1 MSFELSEP
9 TNQKPYSIREDE
21 PVYWGQ
27 TTDPV
32 KHNPDDF
39 RYLVHA
45 FNPFARG
52 NALIL
57 NNLVTQDEG
66 TVTDGAGDQSIDVFK
81 EPERIDERVSLSMS
95 LIDQNHTATWGDVG
109 IIVAAPESSVVLT
122 SPTDA
127 GAINSNE
134 GRLVAQSQS
143 RGLLSPDQLLERG
156 SPRTY
161 NEVVALGRSGL
172 RAVGFF
178 YKVNS
183 QRYPINVDLMTAMNQ
198 LGGRMGL
205 PVVGISNEKENPYA
219 ENKVIRSTSVESGE
233 EEELRIFFD
242 GRCYCVTESSSKP
255 KYRAVDGDTGIT
267 SFPSPEKFTAAIDFA
282 LRTAD
287 LSEDEAKRILE
298 DYNAVDI
305 ERRTPTAYFDE
316 NGEFDRIGY
325 LEGYD
330 DYESRLSLNRSG
342 IANRIQKRKNILAV
356 EACGLRAGGESGSD
370 VNQRLSQYVTDIMV
384 EAAVKNLSP
393 DKAESIRSWYEKVRP
408 SIADAWSQRNRAIA
422 NMGYSIIR

>member
-1 MSFELSEP
+1 M
-9 TNQKPYSIREDE
+9 
-21 PVYWGQ
+21 YWGQ
-27 TTDPV
+27 ATDPV

-45 FNPFARG
+45 FNPGARG

-66 TVTDGAGDQSIDVFK
+66 TVTDEAGDQSIDVFK

-95 LIDQNHTATWGDVG
+95 LIDQDHTATWGGAG

-127 GAINSNE
+127 GALNSYRD
-134 GRLVAQSQS
+134 RLIAQGQS
-143 RGLLSPDQLLERG
+143 MGILSPDEILKRS
-156 SPRTY
+156 SPSMH
-161 NEVVALGRSGL
+161 NEIVALGQSGL
-172 RAVGFF
+172 KAVGFF

-183 QRYPINVDLMTAMNQ
+183 QRYPINVDLMTAMHQ
-198 LGGRMGL
+198 LGYRMGL

-242 GRCYCVTESSSKP
+242 GRCYYVTESSSKP

-287 LSEDEAKRILE
+287 LSEDEAEQILE

-305 ERRTPTAYFDE
+305 ERRTPTAYFDKD
-316 NGEFDRIGY
+316 GEIDRVECLQGY
-325 LEGYD
+325 GER
-330 DYESRLSLNRSG
+330 EVKLNINRHG
-342 IANRIQKRKNILAV
+342 IANKIQKGAAR
-356 EACGLRAGGESGSD
+356 LRGKGAKS
-370 VNQRLSQYVTDIMV
+370 LSQYDTDRMI

-393 DKAESIRSWYEKVRP
+393 EKAESIRSWYEQVRP
-408 SIADAWSQRNRAIA
+408 IIVDAWSQQDRARSR
-422 NMGYSIIR
+422 MGYRIIRRPYVMVQ

>member
-178 YKVNS
+178 YKVDS
-183 QRYPINVDLMTAMNQ
+183 RKKPVDSGLAANM
-198 LGGRMGL
+198 LGLGNRTGL
-205 PVVGISNEKENPYA
+205 PVVEIPEENIYT
-219 ENKVIRSTSVESGE
+219 ENKVVRYTYMDSSRG
-233 EEELRIFFD
+233 EELRIFL
-242 GRCYCVTESSSKP
+242 GGMCYCAPKSKGDLGF
-255 KYRAVDGDTGIT
+255 RVVEGDTLKWY
-267 SFPSPEKFTAAIDFA
+267 FPSPEKFEAAVGFA
-282 LRTAD
+282 LRTG
-287 LSEDEAKRILE
+287 EIGEAEANQILE
-298 DYNAVDI
+298 DYRTADI
-305 ERRTPTAYFDE
+305 ERQTPTAYFDE
-316 NGEFDRIGY
+316 DGKIDRVECLQGYGEHEAKLNI
-325 LEGYD
+325 
-330 DYESRLSLNRSG
+330 SRRG
-342 IANRIQKRKNILAV
+342 IANKIQEGTARLMGEGV
-356 EACGLRAGGESGSD
+356 ESL
-370 VNQRLSQYVTDIMV
+370 NQYVTDRMI

-393 DKAESIRSWYEKVRP
+393 EKAESIRSWYEKVRP
-408 SIADAWSQRNRAIA
+408 SIADTWSQQDRARSR
-422 NMGYSIIR
+422 MGYRIIRRPFVMVQ

>member
-1 MSFELSEP
+1 MSFESSEP
-9 TNQKPYSIREDE
+9 MNQKPYSIHEDE

-27 TTDPV
+27 ATDPV

-45 FNPFARG
+45 FNPCARG

-66 TVTDGAGDQSIDVFK
+66 TVTDEAGDQSIDVFK

-95 LIDQNHTATWGDVG
+95 LIDQDHTATWGGAG
-109 IIVAAPESSVVLT
+109 IIVAVPESSVVLT

-127 GAINSNE
+127 GVPNSHRD
-134 GRLVAQSQS
+134 RLIAQGQS
-143 RGLLSPDQLLERG
+143 RGILSPDDILERS
-156 SPRTY
+156 SPGRY
-161 NEVVALGRSGL
+161 NEIVALGQSGL
-172 RAVGFF
+172 KAVGFF
-178 YKVNS
+178 YKVDS
-183 QRYPINVDLMTAMNQ
+183 QRYPINVDLMTAMYQ

-233 EEELRIFFD
+233 GEELRIFFD
-242 GRCYCVTESSSKP
+242 GRCYCVAESSSKP

-316 NGEFDRIGY
+316 NGEFDRIEY
-325 LEGYD
+325 LEGDD

-342 IANRIQKRKNILAV
+342 IANRIQKHRNILAV

-370 VNQRLSQYVTDIMV
+370 VDQQLSQYVTDIMV
-384 EAAVKNLSP
+384 ETAVKNLSP
-393 DKAESIRSWYEKVRP
+393 EKAESIRSWYEKVRP
-408 SIADAWSQRNRAIA
+408 SIADAWSRQNRAIS